1 MSLIVDFRLG
11 YKTAHPLDLESGKLP
26 ILAILQG
33 KNACKGLP
41 KIAPPFDIGEHCLSH
56 WEWCL
61 IGQLPLTIL
70 TSRGNSPLNC
80 AYRRLHRSS
89 VSS

>member
-11 YKTAHPLDLESGKLP
+11 YKTGHPLDLESGKLP

-41 KIAPPFDIGEHCLSH
+41 KIAPLFDIGKHCLSH
-56 WEWCL
+56 
-61 IGQLPLTIL
+61 
-70 TSRGNSPLNC
+70 
-80 AYRRLHRSS
+80 
-89 VSS
+89 